1 MVPAVIEGFFA
12 SHAIEEYKRSGVTF
26 KAPSIALPG
35 NFIYF
40 ICDVPHLIK
49 TTRNAWSNSTAKG
62 TRNLEVNSLIIN
74 NIIEIICFEIGRLMA
89 KRLSGHTL
97 LDWLKNHGPTQPCAL
112 EKS

>member
-1 MVPAVIEGFFA
+1 MVSDGA
-12 SHAIEEYKRSGVTF
+12 SSNRRFCCISCNRGVQEIWW
-26 KAPSIALPG
+26 APNIALSG

-74 NIIEIICFEIGRLMA
+74 NIIEIICFEIGRLMV

-97 LDWLKNHGPTQPCAL
+97 LSWLRNHGLIQPCTL
-112 EKS
+112 ERS